1 MAEELKRIR
10 AGMKPER
17 LGVESIRTVQLNPSV
32 LSVRVVKYK
41 LELGFHILF
50 DEKTDLVLFVMDYDS
65 MGLTSVVRTE
75 VEPERL
81 LESEERLA
89 LIVGG
94 IIEEYYYISY
104 GEKYRTLKYEFLF
117 KNTQKMFGYE
127 IKYNAGQG
135 MEVVVYKGGNYDRT
149 VPPPYAEIVDEKKY
163 TITTNICTTETGV
176 GNDGCM
182 RIYIL
187 E

>member
-1 MAEELKRIR
+1 
-10 AGMKPER
+10 MKPVK
-17 LGVESIRTVQLNPSV
+17 LGVESIKIVQLNPTV

-50 DEKTDLVLFVMDYDS
+50 DDKTDLVLFVMDYDS

-75 VEPERL
+75 VEPEKL
-81 LESEERLA
+81 LESEERLS
-89 LIVGG
+89 LIVGN
-94 IIEEYYYISY
+94 IIEEFYYISY
-104 GEKYRTLKYEFLF
+104 GEKYKTLRYNFLF
-117 KNTQKMFGYE
+117 KDTQKMFGYD
-127 IKYNAGQG
+127 IKYNAEKQG
-135 MEVVVYKGGNYDRT
+135 MEIVVYKNGNYDRT